1 VDSGLRQNDIIR
13 RLLKGNKMPKLTSKF
28 IKTLVKDLGA
38 DLVGIAPVERFAG
51 APPGH
56 GPLDLMPRAK
66 TVIVAG
72 VRIPDPVVDYD
83 EYHLKMKEMALELG
97 IQASIENFYMQ
108 MGHYTLDMMLNI
120 IATKLAN
127 RLETGWGQ
135 RSLPTPNAQ
144 HTGLGHPVMEAPM
157 GFFSQRHAAV
167 RAGLGEFGLSGLV
180 ITPQYGPRVRYVSVI
195 TEAELEPDSLLAE
208 KVCMRGKC
216 GGEPGPCCQQKCAN
230 KAITLRPGINLDK
243 IFIDIPVSLDRMKC
257 ASLVGDKG
265 AFGCTFVGTCM
276 RLCPVGMK
284 VTKRR

>member
-1 VDSGLRQNDIIR
+1 MPTLS
-13 RLLKGNKMPKLTSKF
+13 NK
-28 IKTLVKDLGA
+28 LVKDLAKDWGA
-38 DLVGIAPVERFAG
+38 DLVGIAPAYRFKG

-66 TVIVAG
+66 SVIVAG

-83 EYHLKMKEMALELG
+83 EYHLKMKEMPPELG

-144 HTGLGHPVMEAPM
+144 HTGLGHPVMAALM

-180 ITPQYGPRVRYVSVI
+180 VTPQYGPRVRYVSVI
-195 TEAELEPDSLLAE
+195 TEADLEPDPLLTE

-216 GGEPGPCCQQKCAN
+216 GGSGGPSCQQKCTN
-230 KAITLRPGINLDK
+230 KAITLRPGIDLEK
-243 IFIDIPVSLDRMKC
+243 IFIDIPVSLDRPKC
-257 ASLVGDKG
+257 ANMVGDKG
-265 AFGCTFVGTCM
+265 SFGCILIGACM
-276 RLCPVGMK
+276 RQCPVGMK

>member
-1 VDSGLRQNDIIR
+1 MW
-13 RLLKGNKMPKLTSKF
+13 KGNKMLKLTSKTV
-28 IKTLVKDLGA
+28 KTLVKDWGA
-38 DLVGIAPVERFAG
+38 DLVGIAPVGRFEG

-66 TVIVAG
+66 SVIVAG

-83 EYHLKMKEMALELG
+83 EYHLKMHEMPAELG
-97 IQASIENFYMQ
+97 VQASMENFYMQ
-108 MGHYTLDMMLNI
+108 MGHYVEDMMLNI

-127 RLETGWGQ
+127 RLEINWGL

-144 HTGLGHPVMEAPM
+144 HTGLGHPVMAAPM

-195 TEAELEPDSLLAE
+195 TEAELEPDSLLSE

-216 GGEPGPCCQQKCAN
+216 GGEAGPACQQKCAN
-230 KAITLRPGINLDK
+230 KAITLRPGIEMDK
-243 IFIDIPVSLDRMKC
+243 MFIDIPVTLDRPKC
-257 ASLVGDKG
+257 ANLVGDKG
-265 AFGCTFVGTCM
+265 SFGCTFIGTCM
-276 RLCPVGMK
+276 RMCPIGMK